1 VERIMIINTAVGTTT
16 VMTGLIIIIGFVIL
30 GLILFTIVLYLIAN
44 SIGIN
49 ISFLRAFVVST
60 LSGVGS
66 LFIIIIFLL
75 MSNGNIAVFF
85 TGWVVAFIV
94 VLIIFKYILN
104 VSWEKAIGILIII
117 VMPWFI
123 IGLILST
130 LLLFVL
136 TSIG

>member
-1 VERIMIINTAVGTTT
+1 MIINTVVGTTA
-16 VMTGLIIIIGFVIL
+16 VMVDLIIIGFIIL
-30 GLILFTIVLYLIAN
+30 GSILFAIVLYLIAN

-49 ISFLRAFVVST
+49 TSFLRALVVSI

-104 VSWEKAIGILIII
+104 VSWEKAISILIII
-117 VMPWFI
+117 VIPWFI
-123 IGLILST
+123 IGLILS
-130 LLLFVL
+130 LLFIFVAS
-136 TSIG
+136 SIG

>member
-1 VERIMIINTAVGTTT
+1 MIINTAVWTMT
-16 VMTGLIIIIGFVIL
+16 VMVDLIIIGFVIL
-30 GLILFTIVLYLIAN
+30 GSILFTIVLYLIAK
-44 SIGIN
+44 SVDIN
-49 ISFLRAFVVST
+49 ISFLRALIVSL

-66 LFIIIIFLL
+66 FFIIIIFLL

-104 VSWEKAIGILIII
+104 VSWEKAVSILIII
-117 VMPWFI
+117 IIPWFI
-123 IGLILST
+123 IGLILS
-130 LLLFVL
+130 LLFIFVL

>member
-1 VERIMIINTAVGTTT
+1 MIINTVVGTTT
-16 VMTGLIIIIGFVIL
+16 VMVDLIIIGFVIL
-30 GLILFTIVLYLIAN
+30 GSILFTIVLYLIAN

-49 ISFLRAFVVST
+49 VSFLRAFVVSI

-66 LFIIIIFLL
+66 FFIIIIFLL

-104 VSWEKAIGILIII
+104 VSWEKAISILIII
-117 VMPWFI
+117 VIPWFI
-123 IGLILST
+123 IGLILS
-130 LLLFVL
+130 LLFIFVL
-136 TSIG
+136 SSIG